1 MSSLIKN
8 IELQTAVLKLFK
20 GIVYDGSNELKE
32 YNESFITNF
41 LSNGIILDD
50 AAIKIVSQNDNQKLL
65 EIINNLYGK
74 PNYLNNTFYKSY
86 SDVSEA
92 SDLKLLLDRMLHYL
106 TTYGFENLGIYNESM
121 VYIPNKEIGL
131 EISSEPIYF
140 TKIKTYSINEVKLKV
155 INMLNSGIALKH
167 ETINL
172 LINIIKDLNIIADIN
187 IDDIKNREAK
197 CIISYELS
205 LIPDNGDDI
214 LRTLVYIA
222 LKNTSLI
229 RSVRVFRDIQ
239 LTLYTNPSRF
249 IDCYNYIKKLN
260 KESTIKTISETFLRN
275 KQLWLAFKF
284 HDDTFNSDQVDVEI
298 VKFINKFINKLRKQ
312 AIHNHKSVKIAYN
325 LSNIKYEI
333 IASAIDNNYKKLT
346 KNETIYS
353 KIKAY
358 NYIIS
363 LLNVD
368 NEDFNYKNYRIR
380 NGKTYSIE
388 KQNKKVINVNL
399 YKSLSI
405 KLYDDISNTIK
416 QKIGN
421 NKIYIPKNIV
431 YVAPVSEKKFVDG
444 IPELSYIKIE
454 NSLNIGVHWENVVS
468 NEQEI
473 NTDLD
478 LKLVGIDSMFGWDAE
493 YREKND
499 ILFTGDL
506 TVAPIKM
513 GGATEA
519 FLINDKVKSAKL
531 VMLNNYTNNYDIDYK
546 LMIEDVNELEPV
558 KTKFIECKDNVYKER
573 DNKERFKVN
582 TIFDLNKTLIL
593 NSKIGH
599 RAFSQKNIG
608 IYKDNKFYFT
618 GSQIG
623 QGVTTMRSVYIDTYL
638 NAIQNEAEN
647 HLSINELLKD
657 YLVENKEDAQ
667 IDLSLDNITNDTFIN
682 LFSI

>member
-50 AAIKIVSQNDNQKLL
+50 TAIKIVSQNDNQKLL

-92 SDLKLLLDRMLHYL
+92 SDLKLFLDKILHYL
-106 TTYGFENLGIYNESM
+106 TTYGFENLGIYDEST

-187 IDDIKNREAK
+187 IDDIKNKEAK
-197 CIISYELS
+197 CIISYELG

-214 LRTLVYIA
+214 LRTLVHIA
-222 LKNTSLI
+222 LENASLI
-229 RSVRVFRDIQ
+229 RSVRVFKDIQ
-239 LTLYTNPSRF
+239 LTLYANPNRF

-284 HDDTFNSDQVDVEI
+284 HDDTFNSDQVDVGI

-325 LSNIKYEI
+325 LSNVKYEI

-363 LLNVD
+363 LLNAD

-380 NGKTYSIE
+380 NGKTYSTE
-388 KQNKKVINVNL
+388 KQNKKVINVDL

-405 KLYDDISNTIK
+405 KLYNDISNMIK

-454 NSLNIGVHWENVVS
+454 NSLNIGVHWENIVS
-468 NEQEI
+468 NKQEI

-506 TVAPIKM
+506 TVAPIKR

-519 FLINDKVKSAKL
+519 FLISNNKSAKL
-531 VMLNNYTNNYDIDYK
+531 LMLNNYTNRCDVDYK
-546 LMIEDVNELEPV
+546 LMIEDVNMSEEI
-558 KTKFIECKDNVYKER
+558 KTKFIDCKSGVYKGQ
-573 DNKERFKVN
+573 DDKERFKAN
-582 TIFDLNKTLIL
+582 TIFDLNKTLTL
-593 NSKIGH
+593 NSKIGYC
-599 RAFSQKNIG
+599 AFSQKNIG
-608 IYKDNKFYFT
+608 VYKDNKFYFT

-623 QGVTTMRSVYIDTYL
+623 QGATTIRKDYIDTYL
-638 NAIQNEAEN
+638 KAIQNEAEN

-657 YLVENKEDAQ
+657 YLVEDKKDAQ
-667 IDLSLDNITNDTFIN
+667 IDLSLDNITSDTFIN

>member
-20 GIVYDGSNELKE
+20 GIVYDDSNELKE

-50 AAIKIVSQNDNQKLL
+50 TAIKIVSQNDNQKLL

-623 QGVTTMRSVYIDTYL
+623 QGVTTMRIVYIDTYL
-638 NAIQNEAEN
+638 KAIQNEAEN

-657 YLVENKEDAQ
+657 YLVEDKKDAQ
-667 IDLSLDNITNDTFIN
+667 IDLSLDNITSDTFIN

>member
-50 AAIKIVSQNDNQKLL
+50 VAIKIVSQNDNQKLL

-92 SDLKLLLDRMLHYL
+92 SDLKLFLDKILHYL
-106 TTYGFENLGIYNESM
+106 TTYGFENLGIYDEST

-197 CIISYELS
+197 CIISYELG

-214 LRTLVYIA
+214 LRTLIYIA
-222 LKNTSLI
+222 LENTSLI

-260 KESTIKTISETFLRN
+260 KESIIKTISETFLRN

-284 HDDTFNSDQVDVEI
+284 HDDTFNSDQVDVGI

-325 LSNIKYEI
+325 LSNVKYEI

-363 LLNVD
+363 LLNAD

-380 NGKTYSIE
+380 NGKTYSTE
-388 KQNKKVINVNL
+388 KQNKKAINVDL

-405 KLYDDISNTIK
+405 KLYNDISNMIK

-454 NSLNIGVHWENVVS
+454 NSLNIGVHWENIVS

-506 TVAPIKM
+506 TVAPIKR

-519 FLINDKVKSAKL
+519 FLISNNKSAKL
-531 VMLNNYTNNYDIDYK
+531 LMLNNYTNRCDVDYK
-546 LMIEDVNELEPV
+546 LMIEDVNMSEEI
-558 KTKFIECKDNVYKER
+558 KTKFIDCKSGVYKEQ
-573 DNKERFKVN
+573 DDKERFKAN
-582 TIFDLNKTLIL
+582 TIFDLNKTLTL
-593 NSKIGH
+593 NSKIGYCT
-599 RAFSQKNIG
+599 FSQKNIG
-608 IYKDNKFYFT
+608 VYKDNKFYFT

-623 QGVTTMRSVYIDTYL
+623 QGATTIRKDYIDTYL
-638 NAIQNEAEN
+638 KAIQNEAEN

-657 YLVENKEDAQ
+657 YLVEDKKDAQ
-667 IDLSLDNITNDTFIN
+667 IDLSLDNITSDTFIN

>member
-1 MSSLIKN
+1 MSNLIKN
-8 IELQTAVLKLFK
+8 IDLQTSILKLFK
-20 GIVYDGSNELKE
+20 GIVYDDSDELKE
-32 YNESFITNF
+32 YNKSFIIDF

-50 AAIKIVSQNDNQKLL
+50 TAIKIVSQNDNQKLL

-92 SDLKLLLDRMLHYL
+92 SDLKLFLDKILHYL
-106 TTYGFENLGIYNESM
+106 TTYGFENLGIYDEST

-284 HDDTFNSDQVDVEI
+284 HDDTFNSDQVDVGI

-312 AIHNHKSVKIAYN
+312 AIHNHKSIKIAYS
-325 LSNIKYEI
+325 LSNVKYEI

-363 LLNVD
+363 LLNID

-416 QKIGN
+416 QKIGD

-431 YVAPVSEKKFVDG
+431 YVTPVSEKKFVDG

-506 TVAPIKM
+506 TVAPIKR

-519 FLINDKVKSAKL
+519 FLISNNKSAKL
-531 VMLNNYTNNYDIDYK
+531 LMLNNYTNRCDVDYK
-546 LMIEDVNELEPV
+546 LMIEDVNMLEEI
-558 KTKFIECKDNVYKER
+558 KTKFIDCKSGVYKEQ
-573 DNKERFKVN
+573 DDKERFKAN
-582 TIFDLNKTLIL
+582 TIFDLNKTLTL
-593 NSKIGH
+593 NSKIGYC
-599 RAFSQKNIG
+599 AFSQKNIG
-608 IYKDNKFYFT
+608 VYKDNKFYFT

-623 QGVTTMRSVYIDTYL
+623 QGATTIRTDYIDTYL
-638 NAIQNEAEN
+638 KAIQNEAEN

-657 YLVENKEDAQ
+657 YLVEDKKDAQ

>member
-50 AAIKIVSQNDNQKLL
+50 TAIKIVSQNDNQKLL

-92 SDLKLLLDRMLHYL
+92 SDLKLFLDKILHYL
-106 TTYGFENLGIYNESM
+106 TTYGFENLGIYDEST

-222 LKNTSLI
+222 LENTSLI

-325 LSNIKYEI
+325 LSNVKYEI

-363 LLNVD
+363 LLNAD

-405 KLYDDISNTIK
+405 KLYDDISNMIK

-506 TVAPIKM
+506 TVAPIKR
-513 GGATEA
+513 GGAT
-519 FLINDKVKSAKL
+519 
-531 VMLNNYTNNYDIDYK
+531 
-546 LMIEDVNELEPV
+546 
-558 KTKFIECKDNVYKER
+558 
-573 DNKERFKVN
+573 
-582 TIFDLNKTLIL
+582 
-593 NSKIGH
+593 
-599 RAFSQKNIG
+599 
-608 IYKDNKFYFT
+608 
-618 GSQIG
+618 
-623 QGVTTMRSVYIDTYL
+623 
-638 NAIQNEAEN
+638 
-647 HLSINELLKD
+647 
-657 YLVENKEDAQ
+657 
-667 IDLSLDNITNDTFIN
+667 
-682 LFSI
+682 

>member
-50 AAIKIVSQNDNQKLL
+50 TAIKIVSQNDNQKLL

-92 SDLKLLLDRMLHYL
+92 SDLKLFLDKILHYL
-106 TTYGFENLGIYNESM
+106 TTYGFENLGIYDEST

-222 LKNTSLI
+222 LENTSLI

-325 LSNIKYEI
+325 LSNVKYEI

-363 LLNVD
+363 LLNAD

-405 KLYDDISNTIK
+405 KLYDDISNMIK

-506 TVAPIKM
+506 TVAPIKR

-519 FLINDKVKSAKL
+519 FLISNNKSAKL
-531 VMLNNYTNNYDIDYK
+531 LMLNNYTNRCDVDYK
-546 LMIEDVNELEPV
+546 LMIEDVNMSEEI
-558 KTKFIECKDNVYKER
+558 KTKFIDCKSGVYKEQ
-573 DNKERFKVN
+573 DDKERFKAN
-582 TIFDLNKTLIL
+582 TIFDLNKTLTL
-593 NSKIGH
+593 NSKIGYC
-599 RAFSQKNIG
+599 AFSQKNIG
-608 IYKDNKFYFT
+608 VYKDNKFYFT

-623 QGVTTMRSVYIDTYL
+623 QGATTIRNDYIDTYL
-638 NAIQNEAEN
+638 KAIQNEAEN

-657 YLVENKEDAQ
+657 YLVEDKKDAQ
-667 IDLSLDNITNDTFIN
+667 IDLSLDNITSDTFIN

>member
-333 IASAIDNNYKKLT
+333 IASAIDSNYKKLT

-546 LMIEDVNELEPV
+546 LMIEDVNELELV

-638 NAIQNEAEN
+638 KAIQNEAEN

-657 YLVENKEDAQ
+657 YLVEDKKDAQ
-667 IDLSLDNITNDTFIN
+667 IDLSLDNITSDTFIN

>member
-50 AAIKIVSQNDNQKLL
+50 TAIKIVSQNDNQKLL

-92 SDLKLLLDRMLHYL
+92 SDLKLFLDKILHYL
-106 TTYGFENLGIYNESM
+106 TTYGFENLGIYDEST

-197 CIISYELS
+197 CIISYELG

-222 LKNTSLI
+222 LENTSLI

-284 HDDTFNSDQVDVEI
+284 HDDTFNSDQVDVGI

-325 LSNIKYEI
+325 LSNVKYEI

-363 LLNVD
+363 LLNAD

-380 NGKTYSIE
+380 NGKTYSTE
-388 KQNKKVINVNL
+388 KQNKKVINVDL

-405 KLYDDISNTIK
+405 KLYNDISNMIK

-454 NSLNIGVHWENVVS
+454 NSLNIGVHWENIVS
-468 NEQEI
+468 NKQEI

-506 TVAPIKM
+506 TVAPIKR

-519 FLINDKVKSAKL
+519 FLISNNKSAKL
-531 VMLNNYTNNYDIDYK
+531 LMLNNYTNRCDVDYK
-546 LMIEDVNELEPV
+546 LMIEDVNMSEEI
-558 KTKFIECKDNVYKER
+558 KTKFIDCKSGVYKEQ
-573 DNKERFKVN
+573 DDKERFKAN
-582 TIFDLNKTLIL
+582 TIFDLNKTLTL
-593 NSKIGH
+593 NSKIGYC
-599 RAFSQKNIG
+599 AFSQKNIG
-608 IYKDNKFYFT
+608 VYKDNKFYFT

-623 QGVTTMRSVYIDTYL
+623 QGATTIRKDYIDTYL
-638 NAIQNEAEN
+638 KAIQNEAEN

-657 YLVENKEDAQ
+657 YLVEDKKDAQ
-667 IDLSLDNITNDTFIN
+667 IDLSLDNITSDTFIN

>member
-50 AAIKIVSQNDNQKLL
+50 ATIKIVSQNDNQKLL

-121 VYIPNKEIGL
+121 VYIPNKKIGL

-187 IDDIKNREAK
+187 IDDIKNKEAK
-197 CIISYELS
+197 CIISYKLG

-214 LRTLVYIA
+214 LRTLIYIA
-222 LKNTSLI
+222 LENASLI

-239 LTLYTNPSRF
+239 LTLYTNPNKF

-558 KTKFIECKDNVYKER
+558 KTKFIECKDNVYKEH

-638 NAIQNEAEN
+638 KAIQNEAEN

-657 YLVENKEDAQ
+657 YLVEDKKDAQ
-667 IDLSLDNITNDTFIN
+667 IDLSLDNITSDTFIN

>member
-50 AAIKIVSQNDNQKLL
+50 TAIKIVSQNDNQKLL

-92 SDLKLLLDRMLHYL
+92 SDLKLFLDKILHYL
-106 TTYGFENLGIYNESM
+106 TTYGFKNLGIYDEST

-140 TKIKTYSINEVKLKV
+140 TKIKTYSINEVKLKA

-197 CIISYELS
+197 CIISYELG

-214 LRTLVYIA
+214 LRTLIYIA
-222 LKNTSLI
+222 LENTSLI

-239 LTLYTNPSRF
+239 LTLYANPNRF

-284 HDDTFNSDQVDVEI
+284 HDDTFNSDQVDVGI

-325 LSNIKYEI
+325 LSNVKYEI

-363 LLNVD
+363 LLNAD

-380 NGKTYSIE
+380 NGKTYSTE
-388 KQNKKVINVNL
+388 KQNKKVINVDL

-405 KLYDDISNTIK
+405 KLYNDISNMIK

-454 NSLNIGVHWENVVS
+454 NSLNIGVHWENIVS

-506 TVAPIKM
+506 TVAPIKR

-519 FLINDKVKSAKL
+519 FLISNNKSAKL
-531 VMLNNYTNNYDIDYK
+531 LMLNNYTNRCDVDYK
-546 LMIEDVNELEPV
+546 LMIEDVNMSEEI
-558 KTKFIECKDNVYKER
+558 KTKFIDCKSGVYKEQ
-573 DNKERFKVN
+573 DDKERFKAN
-582 TIFDLNKTLIL
+582 TIFDLNKTLTL
-593 NSKIGH
+593 NSKIGYC
-599 RAFSQKNIG
+599 AFSQKNIG
-608 IYKDNKFYFT
+608 VYKDNKFYFT

-623 QGVTTMRSVYIDTYL
+623 QGATTIRKDYIDTYL
-638 NAIQNEAEN
+638 KAIQNEAEN

-657 YLVENKEDAQ
+657 YLVEDKKDAQ
-667 IDLSLDNITNDTFIN
+667 IDLSLDNITSDTFIN

>member
-1 MSSLIKN
+1 MSNLIKN
-8 IELQTAVLKLFK
+8 IDLQTSILKLFK

-32 YNESFITNF
+32 YNELFIINF
-41 LSNGIILDD
+41 LSNGIILDNV
-50 AAIKIVSQNDNQKLL
+50 AIRIVSQNDNQKLL

-187 IDDIKNREAK
+187 IDDIKNKEAK
-197 CIISYELS
+197 CIISYEFG

-222 LKNTSLI
+222 LENASLI
-229 RSVRVFRDIQ
+229 KSVRVFRDIQ

-363 LLNVD
+363 LLNLD

-380 NGKTYSIE
+380 NRKTYSIE

-416 QKIGN
+416 QKIGD
-421 NKIYIPKNIV
+421 NKIYIPKNVV

-454 NSLNIGVHWENVVS
+454 NSLNIGVHWKNVVS

-478 LKLVGIDSMFGWDAE
+478 LKLVGIDSMYGWDAE

-506 TVAPIKM
+506 TVAPIKR

-519 FLINDKVKSAKL
+519 FLISNNKSAKL
-531 VMLNNYTNNYDIDYK
+531 IMLNNYTNRCDVDYK
-546 LMIEDVNELEPV
+546 LMIEDVNMLEEI
-558 KTKFIECKDNVYKER
+558 KTKFIDCKSGVYKEQ
-573 DNKERFKVN
+573 DDKERFKAN
-582 TIFDLNKTLIL
+582 TIFDLNKTLTL
-593 NSKIGH
+593 NSKIGYCV
-599 RAFSQKNIG
+599 FSQKNIG
-608 IYKDNKFYFT
+608 VYKDNKFYFT

-623 QGVTTMRSVYIDTYL
+623 QGTTTIRTDYIDTYL
-638 NAIQNEAEN
+638 KAIQNEAEN

-657 YLVENKEDAQ
+657 YLVEDKKDAQ

>member
-92 SDLKLLLDRMLHYL
+92 SDLKLFLDKILHYL
-106 TTYGFENLGIYNESM
+106 TTYGFENLGIYDEST

-197 CIISYELS
+197 CIISYELG

-214 LRTLVYIA
+214 LRTLIYIA
-222 LKNTSLI
+222 LENTSLI

-239 LTLYTNPSRF
+239 LTLYANPNRF

-284 HDDTFNSDQVDVEI
+284 HDDTFNSDQVDVGI

-325 LSNIKYEI
+325 LSNVKYEI

-363 LLNVD
+363 LLNAD

-380 NGKTYSIE
+380 NGKTYSTE
-388 KQNKKVINVNL
+388 KQNKKVINVDL

-405 KLYDDISNTIK
+405 KLYNDISNMIK

-454 NSLNIGVHWENVVS
+454 NSLNIGVHWENIVS
-468 NEQEI
+468 NKQEI

-506 TVAPIKM
+506 TVAPIKR

-519 FLINDKVKSAKL
+519 FLISNNKSAKL
-531 VMLNNYTNNYDIDYK
+531 LMLNNYTNRCDVDYK
-546 LMIEDVNELEPV
+546 LMIEDVNMSEEI
-558 KTKFIECKDNVYKER
+558 KTKFIDCKSGVYKEQ
-573 DNKERFKVN
+573 DDKERFKAN
-582 TIFDLNKTLIL
+582 TIFDLNKTLTL
-593 NSKIGH
+593 NSKIGYC
-599 RAFSQKNIG
+599 AFSQKNIG
-608 IYKDNKFYFT
+608 VYKDNKFYFT

-623 QGVTTMRSVYIDTYL
+623 QGATTIRKDYIDTYL
-638 NAIQNEAEN
+638 KAIQNEAEN

-657 YLVENKEDAQ
+657 YLVEDKKDAQ
-667 IDLSLDNITNDTFIN
+667 IDLSLDNITSDTFIN

>member
-1 MSSLIKN
+1 MSNLIKN
-8 IELQTAVLKLFK
+8 IELQTAILKLFK

-32 YNESFITNF
+32 YNESFIINF
-41 LSNGIILDD
+41 LSNGIILDNV
-50 AAIKIVSQNDNQKLL
+50 AIRIVSQNDNQKLL

-92 SDLKLLLDRMLHYL
+92 SDLKLLLLDRMLHYL

-172 LINIIKDLNIIADIN
+172 LINVIKDLNIIADIN
-187 IDDIKNREAK
+187 IDDIKNKEAK
-197 CIISYELS
+197 CIISYELG

-214 LRTLVYIA
+214 LRTLVHIA
-222 LKNTSLI
+222 LENASLI

-249 IDCYNYIKKLN
+249 INCYNYIKKLN

-358 NYIIS
+358 NYIIN
-363 LLNVD
+363 LLNAD

-405 KLYDDISNTIK
+405 KLYDDISNMIK

-468 NEQEI
+468 NEHEI

-478 LKLVGIDSMFGWDAE
+478 LKLVGIDSMYGWDAE

-506 TVAPIKM
+506 TVAPIKR

-519 FLINDKVKSAKL
+519 FLISNNKSAKL
-531 VMLNNYTNNYDIDYK
+531 LMLNNYTNRCDVDYK
-546 LMIEDVNELEPV
+546 LMIEDVNMLEEI
-558 KTKFIECKDNVYKER
+558 KTKFIDCKSGVYKEQ
-573 DNKERFKVN
+573 DDKERFKAN
-582 TIFDLNKTLIL
+582 TIFDLNKTLTL
-593 NSKIGH
+593 NSKIGYYT
-599 RAFSQKNIG
+599 FSQKNIG
-608 IYKDNKFYFT
+608 VYKDNKFYFT

-623 QGVTTMRSVYIDTYL
+623 QGVTTIRTDYIDTYL
-638 NAIQNEAEN
+638 KAIQNEAEN
-647 HLSINELLKD
+647 RLSINELLKD
-657 YLVENKEDAQ
+657 YLVEDKKDAQ
-667 IDLSLDNITNDTFIN
+667 IDLSLDNITSDTFIN

>member
-20 GIVYDGSNELKE
+20 GIVYDDSNELKE

-50 AAIKIVSQNDNQKLL
+50 TAIKIVSQNDNQKLL

-92 SDLKLLLDRMLHYL
+92 SDLKLFLDKILHYL
-106 TTYGFENLGIYNESM
+106 TTYGFENLGIYDEST

-222 LKNTSLI
+222 LKNASLI

-506 TVAPIKM
+506 TVAPIKR

-519 FLINDKVKSAKL
+519 FLISNNKSAKL
-531 VMLNNYTNNYDIDYK
+531 LMLNNYTNRCDVDYK
-546 LMIEDVNELEPV
+546 LMIEDVNMLEEI
-558 KTKFIECKDNVYKER
+558 KTKFIDCKSEVYKEQG
-573 DNKERFKVN
+573 DKERFKAN
-582 TIFDLNKTLIL
+582 TIFDLNKTLTL
-593 NSKIGH
+593 NSKIGYC
-599 RAFSQKNIG
+599 AFSQKNIG
-608 IYKDNKFYFT
+608 VYKDNKFYFT

-623 QGVTTMRSVYIDTYL
+623 QGATTIRKDYIDTYL
-638 NAIQNEAEN
+638 KAIQNEAEN

-667 IDLSLDNITNDTFIN
+667 IDLSLDSITNDTFIN

>member
-92 SDLKLLLDRMLHYL
+92 SDLKLFLDKILHYL
-106 TTYGFENLGIYNESM
+106 TTYGFENLGIYDEST

-222 LKNTSLI
+222 LENTSLI

-325 LSNIKYEI
+325 LSNVKYEI

-363 LLNVD
+363 LLNAD

-380 NGKTYSIE
+380 NGKTYSTE
-388 KQNKKVINVNL
+388 KQNKKVINVDL

-405 KLYDDISNTIK
+405 KLYNDISNMIK

-454 NSLNIGVHWENVVS
+454 NSLNIGVHWENIVS

-506 TVAPIKM
+506 TVAPIKR

-519 FLINDKVKSAKL
+519 FLISNNKSAKL
-531 VMLNNYTNNYDIDYK
+531 LMLNNYTNRCDVDYK
-546 LMIEDVNELEPV
+546 LMIEDVNMSEEI
-558 KTKFIECKDNVYKER
+558 KTKFIDCKSGVYKEQ
-573 DNKERFKVN
+573 DDKERFKAN
-582 TIFDLNKTLIL
+582 TIFDLNKTLTL
-593 NSKIGH
+593 NSKIGYC
-599 RAFSQKNIG
+599 AFSQKNIG
-608 IYKDNKFYFT
+608 VYKDNKFYFT

-623 QGVTTMRSVYIDTYL
+623 QGATTIRKDYIDTYL
-638 NAIQNEAEN
+638 KAIQNEAEN

-657 YLVENKEDAQ
+657 YLVEDKKDAQ
-667 IDLSLDNITNDTFIN
+667 IDLSLDNITSDTFIN

>member
-1 MSSLIKN
+1 MSNLIKN
-8 IELQTAVLKLFK
+8 IDLQTSILKLFK
-20 GIVYDGSNELKE
+20 GIVYDDSDELKE
-32 YNESFITNF
+32 YNKSFIIDF

-50 AAIKIVSQNDNQKLL
+50 IAMKLVSQNNNQELL

-187 IDDIKNREAK
+187 IDDIKNKEAK
-197 CIISYELS
+197 CIISYELG

-214 LRTLVYIA
+214 LRTLVHIA
-222 LKNTSLI
+222 LENASLV

-239 LTLYTNPSRF
+239 LTLYANPNRF

-260 KESTIKTISETFLRN
+260 KESIIKTISETFLRN

-284 HDDTFNSDQVDVEI
+284 HDDTFNSDQVDVGI

-325 LSNIKYEI
+325 LSNVKYEI

-358 NYIIS
+358 NYIIN
-363 LLNVD
+363 LLNAD

-405 KLYDDISNTIK
+405 KLYDDISNMIK

-431 YVAPVSEKKFVDG
+431 YVAPVSEKKFIDG

-478 LKLVGIDSMFGWDAE
+478 LKLVGIDSMYGWDAE

-506 TVAPIKM
+506 TIAPIKR

-519 FLINDKVKSAKL
+519 FLISNNKSAKL
-531 VMLNNYTNNYDIDYK
+531 LMLNNYTNRCDVNYK
-546 LMIEDVNELEPV
+546 LMIEDVNMLEEI
-558 KTKFIECKDNVYKER
+558 KTKFIDCKSGVYKEQ
-573 DNKERFKVN
+573 DDKERFKAN
-582 TIFDLNKTLIL
+582 TIFDLNKTLTL
-593 NSKIGH
+593 NSKIGYC
-599 RAFSQKNIG
+599 AFSQKNIG
-608 IYKDNKFYFT
+608 VYKDNKFYFT

-623 QGVTTMRSVYIDTYL
+623 QGATTIRTDYIDTYL
-638 NAIQNEAEN
+638 KAIQNEAEN

-657 YLVENKEDAQ
+657 YLVEDKKDAQ
-667 IDLSLDNITNDTFIN
+667 IDLSLDNITSDTFIN

>member
-50 AAIKIVSQNDNQKLL
+50 TAIKIVSQNDNQKLL

-92 SDLKLLLDRMLHYL
+92 SDLKLFLDKILHYL
-106 TTYGFENLGIYNESM
+106 TTYGFENLGIYDEST

-222 LKNTSLI
+222 LENTSLI

-454 NSLNIGVHWENVVS
+454 NSLNIGVHWENIVS
-468 NEQEI
+468 NKQEI

-506 TVAPIKM
+506 TVAPIKR

-519 FLINDKVKSAKL
+519 FLISNNKSAKL
-531 VMLNNYTNNYDIDYK
+531 LMLNNYTNRCDVDYK
-546 LMIEDVNELEPV
+546 LMIEDVNMSEEI
-558 KTKFIECKDNVYKER
+558 KTKFIDCKSGVYKEQ
-573 DNKERFKVN
+573 DDKERFKAN
-582 TIFDLNKTLIL
+582 TIFDLNKTLTL
-593 NSKIGH
+593 NSKIGYC
-599 RAFSQKNIG
+599 AFSQKNIG
-608 IYKDNKFYFT
+608 VYKDNKFYFT

-623 QGVTTMRSVYIDTYL
+623 QGATTIRKDYIDTYL
-638 NAIQNEAEN
+638 KAIQNEAEN

-657 YLVENKEDAQ
+657 YLVEDKKDAQ
-667 IDLSLDNITNDTFIN
+667 IDLSLDNITSDTFIN

>member
-20 GIVYDGSNELKE
+20 GIVYDDSNELKE

-50 AAIKIVSQNDNQKLL
+50 TAIKIVSQNDNQKLL

-187 IDDIKNREAK
+187 IDDIKNKEAK
-197 CIISYELS
+197 CIISYELG

-214 LRTLVYIA
+214 LRTLIYIA
-222 LKNTSLI
+222 LENASLI

-239 LTLYTNPSRF
+239 LTLYTNPNKF

-558 KTKFIECKDNVYKER
+558 KTKFIECKDNVYKEH

-638 NAIQNEAEN
+638 KAIQNEAEN

-657 YLVENKEDAQ
+657 YLVEDKKDAQ
-667 IDLSLDNITNDTFIN
+667 IDLSLDNITSDTFIN

>member
-50 AAIKIVSQNDNQKLL
+50 TAIKIVSQNDNQKLL

-92 SDLKLLLDRMLHYL
+92 SDLKLFLDKILHYL
-106 TTYGFENLGIYNESM
+106 TTYGFENLGIYDEST

-222 LKNTSLI
+222 LENTSLI

-325 LSNIKYEI
+325 LSNVKYEI

-363 LLNVD
+363 LLNAD

-405 KLYDDISNTIK
+405 KLYDDISNMIK

-506 TVAPIKM
+506 TVAPIKR

-519 FLINDKVKSAKL
+519 FLISNNKSAKL
-531 VMLNNYTNNYDIDYK
+531 LMLNNYTNRCDVDYK
-546 LMIEDVNELEPV
+546 LMIEDVNMSEEI
-558 KTKFIECKDNVYKER
+558 KTKFIDCKSGVYKEQ
-573 DNKERFKVN
+573 DDKERFKAN
-582 TIFDLNKTLIL
+582 TIFDLNKTLTL
-593 NSKIGH
+593 NSKIGYC
-599 RAFSQKNIG
+599 AFSQKNIG
-608 IYKDNKFYFT
+608 VYKDNKFYFT

-623 QGVTTMRSVYIDTYL
+623 QGATTIRKDYIDTYL
-638 NAIQNEAEN
+638 KAIQNEAEN

-657 YLVENKEDAQ
+657 YLVEDKKDAQ
-667 IDLSLDNITNDTFIN
+667 IDLSLDNITSDTFIN

>member
-50 AAIKIVSQNDNQKLL
+50 VAIKIFSQNDNQKLL

-92 SDLKLLLDRMLHYL
+92 SDLKLFLDKILHYL
-106 TTYGFENLGIYNESM
+106 TTYGFENLGIYDEST

-197 CIISYELS
+197 CIISYELG

-214 LRTLVYIA
+214 LRTLIYIA
-222 LKNTSLI
+222 LENTSLI

-239 LTLYTNPSRF
+239 LTLYANPNRF

-284 HDDTFNSDQVDVEI
+284 HDDTFNSDQVDVGI

-325 LSNIKYEI
+325 LSNVKYEI

-363 LLNVD
+363 LLNAD

-506 TVAPIKM
+506 TVAPIKR

-519 FLINDKVKSAKL
+519 FLISNNKSAKL
-531 VMLNNYTNNYDIDYK
+531 LMLNNYTNRCDVDYK
-546 LMIEDVNELEPV
+546 LMIEDVNMSEEI
-558 KTKFIECKDNVYKER
+558 KTKFIDCKSGVYKEQ
-573 DNKERFKVN
+573 DDKERFKAN
-582 TIFDLNKTLIL
+582 TIFDLNKTLTL
-593 NSKIGH
+593 NSKIGYC
-599 RAFSQKNIG
+599 AFSQKNIG
-608 IYKDNKFYFT
+608 VYKDNKFYFT

-623 QGVTTMRSVYIDTYL
+623 QGATTIRKDYIDTYL
-638 NAIQNEAEN
+638 KAIQNEAEN

-657 YLVENKEDAQ
+657 YLVEDKKDAQ
-667 IDLSLDNITNDTFIN
+667 IDLSLDNITSDTFIN

>member
-20 GIVYDGSNELKE
+20 GIVYDDSNELKE

-50 AAIKIVSQNDNQKLL
+50 TAIKIVSQNDNQKLL

-92 SDLKLLLDRMLHYL
+92 SDLKLFLDKILHYL
-106 TTYGFENLGIYNESM
+106 TTYGFENLGIYDEST

-444 IPELSYIKIE
+444 IPELSYIKIK
-454 NSLNIGVHWENVVS
+454 NSLNIGVHWKNIVS

-478 LKLVGIDSMFGWDAE
+478 LKLVGIDSMVGWDAE

-638 NAIQNEAEN
+638 KAIQNEAEN

>member
-50 AAIKIVSQNDNQKLL
+50 VAIKIVSQNDNQKLL

-92 SDLKLLLDRMLHYL
+92 SDLKLFLDKILHYL
-106 TTYGFENLGIYNESM
+106 TTYGFENLGIYDEST

-197 CIISYELS
+197 CIISYELG

-214 LRTLVYIA
+214 LRTLIYIA
-222 LKNTSLI
+222 LENTSLI

-284 HDDTFNSDQVDVEI
+284 HDDTFNSDQVDVGI
-298 VKFINKFINKLRKQ
+298 VKFINKLRKQ

-325 LSNIKYEI
+325 LSNVKYEI

-363 LLNVD
+363 LLNAD

-380 NGKTYSIE
+380 NGKTYSTE
-388 KQNKKVINVNL
+388 KQNKKVINVDL

-405 KLYDDISNTIK
+405 KLYNDISNMIK

-478 LKLVGIDSMFGWDAE
+478 LKLVGIDSMFGWDVE

-506 TVAPIKM
+506 TVAPIKR

-519 FLINDKVKSAKL
+519 FLISNNKSAKL
-531 VMLNNYTNNYDIDYK
+531 LMLNNYTNRCDVDYK
-546 LMIEDVNELEPV
+546 LMIEDVNMSEEI
-558 KTKFIECKDNVYKER
+558 KTKFIDCKSGVYKEQ
-573 DNKERFKVN
+573 DDKERFKAN
-582 TIFDLNKTLIL
+582 TIFDLNKTLTL
-593 NSKIGH
+593 NSKIGYC
-599 RAFSQKNIG
+599 AFSQKNIG
-608 IYKDNKFYFT
+608 VYKDNKFYFT

-623 QGVTTMRSVYIDTYL
+623 QGATTIRKDYIDTYL
-638 NAIQNEAEN
+638 KAIQNEAEN

-657 YLVENKEDAQ
+657 YLVEDKKDAQ
-667 IDLSLDNITNDTFIN
+667 IDLSLDNITSDTFIN

>member
-50 AAIKIVSQNDNQKLL
+50 TAIKIVSQNDNQKLL

-92 SDLKLLLDRMLHYL
+92 SDLKLFLDKILHYL
-106 TTYGFENLGIYNESM
+106 TTYGFENLGIYDEST

-222 LKNTSLI
+222 LENTSLI

-325 LSNIKYEI
+325 LSNVKYEI

-506 TVAPIKM
+506 TVAPIKR

-519 FLINDKVKSAKL
+519 FLISNNKSAKL
-531 VMLNNYTNNYDIDYK
+531 LMLNNYTNRCDVDYK
-546 LMIEDVNELEPV
+546 LMIEDVNMSEEI
-558 KTKFIECKDNVYKER
+558 KTKFIDCKSGVYKEQ
-573 DNKERFKVN
+573 DDKERFKAN
-582 TIFDLNKTLIL
+582 TIFDLNKTLTL
-593 NSKIGH
+593 NSKIGYC
-599 RAFSQKNIG
+599 AFSQKNIG
-608 IYKDNKFYFT
+608 VYKDNKFYFT

-623 QGVTTMRSVYIDTYL
+623 QGATTIRKDYIDTYL
-638 NAIQNEAEN
+638 KATQNEAEN

-657 YLVENKEDAQ
+657 YLVEDKKDAQ
-667 IDLSLDNITNDTFIN
+667 IDLSLDNITSDTFIN

>member
-41 LSNGIILDD
+41 LSNGIILDNV
-50 AAIKIVSQNDNQKLL
+50 AIRIVSQNDNQKLL

-92 SDLKLLLDRMLHYL
+92 SDLKLFLDRILHYL
-106 TTYGFENLGIYNESM
+106 TTYGFENLGVYDEST

-187 IDDIKNREAK
+187 IDDVKNKEAK
-197 CIISYELS
+197 CIISYELG

-214 LRTLVYIA
+214 LRTLVHIA
-222 LKNTSLI
+222 LENASLI

-358 NYIIS
+358 NYIYS
-363 LLNVD
+363 LLNAD

-405 KLYDDISNTIK
+405 KLYDDISNMIK

-431 YVAPVSEKKFVDG
+431 YIAPVSEKKFVDG

-468 NEQEI
+468 NEHEI

-478 LKLVGIDSMFGWDAE
+478 LKLVGIDSMYGWDAE

-506 TVAPIKM
+506 TVAPIKR

-519 FLINDKVKSAKL
+519 FLISNNKSAKL
-531 VMLNNYTNNYDIDYK
+531 LMLNNYTNRCDVDYK
-546 LMIEDVNELEPV
+546 LMIEDVNMLEEI
-558 KTKFIECKDNVYKER
+558 KTKFIDCKSGVYKEQ
-573 DNKERFKVN
+573 DDKERFRAN
-582 TIFDLNKTLIL
+582 TIFDLNKTLTL
-593 NSKIGH
+593 NSKIGYC
-599 RAFSQKNIG
+599 AFSQKNIG
-608 IYKDNKFYFT
+608 VYKDNKFYFT

-623 QGVTTMRSVYIDTYL
+623 QGVTTIRKDYIDTYL
-638 NAIQNEAEN
+638 KAIQNEAEN

-657 YLVENKEDAQ
+657 YLVEDKRDAQ
-667 IDLSLDNITNDTFIN
+667 IDLSLDNITSDTFIN

>member
-1 MSSLIKN
+1 MSNLIKN
-8 IELQTAVLKLFK
+8 IDLQTSILKLFK
-20 GIVYDGSNELKE
+20 GIIYDGSIELKE
-32 YNESFITNF
+32 YNESFITDF

-50 AAIKIVSQNDNQKLL
+50 IAMKLVSQNDNHKLL

-106 TTYGFENLGIYNESM
+106 TTYGFESLGIYNESI

-187 IDDIKNREAK
+187 IDDIKNKEAK

-205 LIPDNGDDI
+205 LIPNNGDDI

-222 LKNTSLI
+222 LENASLI

-239 LTLYTNPSRF
+239 LTLYTNPNRF

-284 HDDTFNSDQVDVEI
+284 HDDTFNSDQVDVGI

-312 AIHNHKSVKIAYN
+312 AIHNHKSIKIAYN

-333 IASAIDNNYKKLT
+333 IASTINNNYEKLT

-358 NYIIS
+358 NYIVS

-368 NEDFNYKNYRIR
+368 DENSKYKNYRVR

-388 KQNKKVINVNL
+388 KQNKKVINVDL

-405 KLYDDISNTIK
+405 KIYNDIFNIMK
-416 QKIGN
+416 QKIGD

-431 YVAPVSEKKFVDG
+431 YVAPVSEKKFIDG

-454 NSLNIGVHWENVVS
+454 NSLNIGVHWENIVS
-468 NEQEI
+468 DEHEI
-473 NTDLD
+473 STDLD
-478 LKLVGIDSMFGWDAE
+478 LKLVGIDSIFGWDAE
-493 YREKND
+493 YRERNN

-519 FLINDKVKSAKL
+519 FLINNKIKSAKL
-531 VMLNNYTNNYDIDYK
+531 VMLNNYTNDYDVDYK

-558 KTKFIECKDNVYKER
+558 KMKFIECKDNVYKER
-573 DNKERFKVN
+573 DDKERFKAN

-599 RAFSQKNIG
+599 HAFSQKNIG

-623 QGVTTMRSVYIDTYL
+623 QGVTTMRNTYIDTYL

-657 YLVENKEDAQ
+657 YLVENKKDAQ
-667 IDLSLDNITNDTFIN
+667 IDLSLDNITSDTFID

>member
-92 SDLKLLLDRMLHYL
+92 SDLKLFLDKILHYL
-106 TTYGFENLGIYNESM
+106 TTYGFENLGIYDEST

-197 CIISYELS
+197 CIISYELG

-214 LRTLVYIA
+214 LRTLIYIA
-222 LKNTSLI
+222 LENASLI

-239 LTLYTNPSRF
+239 LTLYANPNRF

-284 HDDTFNSDQVDVEI
+284 HDDTFNSDQVDVGI

-325 LSNIKYEI
+325 LSNVKYEI

-363 LLNVD
+363 LLNAD

-380 NGKTYSIE
+380 NGKTYSTE
-388 KQNKKVINVNL
+388 KQNKKVINVDL

-405 KLYDDISNTIK
+405 KLYNDISNMIK

-454 NSLNIGVHWENVVS
+454 NSLNIGVHWENIVS
-468 NEQEI
+468 NKQEI

-506 TVAPIKM
+506 TVAPIKR

-519 FLINDKVKSAKL
+519 FLISNNKSAKL
-531 VMLNNYTNNYDIDYK
+531 LMLNNYTNRCDVDYK
-546 LMIEDVNELEPV
+546 LMIEDVNMSEEI
-558 KTKFIECKDNVYKER
+558 KTKFIDCKSGVYKEQ
-573 DNKERFKVN
+573 DDKERFKAN
-582 TIFDLNKTLIL
+582 TIFDLNKTLTL
-593 NSKIGH
+593 NSKIGYC
-599 RAFSQKNIG
+599 AFSQKNIG
-608 IYKDNKFYFT
+608 VYKDNKFYFT

-623 QGVTTMRSVYIDTYL
+623 QGATTIRKDYIDTYL
-638 NAIQNEAEN
+638 KAIQNEAEN

-657 YLVENKEDAQ
+657 YLVEDKKDAQ
-667 IDLSLDNITNDTFIN
+667 IDLSLDNITSDTFIN

>member
-1 MSSLIKN
+1 MLNLIKN
-8 IELQTAVLKLFK
+8 IELQTAILKLFK

-32 YNESFITNF
+32 YNESFITNL

-50 AAIKIVSQNDNQKLL
+50 TTIKIVSQNDNQKLL

-74 PNYLNNTFYKSY
+74 SNYLNNTFYKSY

-92 SDLKLLLDRMLHYL
+92 SDLKLFLDRILHYL
-106 TTYGFENLGIYNESM
+106 TTYGFENLGIYDEST

-140 TKIKTYSINEVKLKV
+140 TKIKTYSVNEVKLKV
-155 INMLNSGIALKH
+155 INMLKSGIALKH

-172 LINIIKDLNIIADIN
+172 LIDIIKDLNIIADIN
-187 IDDIKNREAK
+187 IDDIKNKEAK

-214 LRTLVYIA
+214 LRTLVYITLENA
-222 LKNTSLI
+222 SLI

-239 LTLYTNPSRF
+239 LTLYANPDKF
-249 IDCYNYIKKLN
+249 IKCYEYIKKLN

-275 KQLWLAFKF
+275 KKLWLAFKF
-284 HDDTFNSDQVDVEI
+284 HDGAFDPKEVDI
-298 VKFINKFINKLRKQ
+298 GMVKFVNKFINTLRKQ
-312 AIHNHKSVKIAYN
+312 AVYNHKSVKVAYN

-333 IASAIDNNYKKLT
+333 IANAIDNNYEKLT

-363 LLNVD
+363 LLNID
-368 NEDFNYKNYRIR
+368 NEDFKCKNYRVR
-380 NGKTYSIE
+380 NGKTYSTE
-388 KQNKKVINVNL
+388 KQNKKVINVDL

-405 KLYDDISNTIK
+405 KLCDDIFNMIK
-416 QKIGN
+416 QKIGD

-454 NSLNIGVHWENVVS
+454 NSLNIGVHWENIVS

-506 TVAPIKM
+506 TVAPVKR

-519 FLINDKVKSAKL
+519 FLISNNVKSAKL
-531 VMLNNYTNNYDIDYK
+531 LMLNNYTDRYDVDYK
-546 LMIEDVNELEPV
+546 LMIEDVNMSEEI
-558 KTKFIECKDNVYKER
+558 KTKFIDCKNGIYKEQ

-582 TIFDLNKTLIL
+582 TIFDLNKTITL
-593 NSKIGH
+593 NSKIGYY
-599 RAFSQKNIG
+599 AFSQKNIG

-623 QGVTTMRSVYIDTYL
+623 QGATTMRTTYIDTYL
-638 NAIQNEAEN
+638 KAIQNEAEN

-657 YLVENKEDAQ
+657 YLVEDKKDAQ
-667 IDLSLDNITNDTFIN
+667 IDLSLDNITSDTFIN

>member
-20 GIVYDGSNELKE
+20 GIVYDDSNELKE

-50 AAIKIVSQNDNQKLL
+50 TAIKIVSQNDNQKLL

-92 SDLKLLLDRMLHYL
+92 SDLKLFLDKILHYL
-106 TTYGFENLGIYNESM
+106 TTYGFENLGIYDEST

-363 LLNVD
+363 LLNID

-638 NAIQNEAEN
+638 KAIQNEAEN

-657 YLVENKEDAQ
+657 YLVEDKKDAQ
-667 IDLSLDNITNDTFIN
+667 IDLSLDNITSDTFIN

>member
-8 IELQTAVLKLFK
+8 IELQTDVLKLFK
-20 GIVYDGSNELKE
+20 GIVYDDSNELKE

-50 AAIKIVSQNDNQKLL
+50 TAIKIVSQNDNQKLL

-92 SDLKLLLDRMLHYL
+92 SDLKLFLDKILHYL
-106 TTYGFENLGIYNESM
+106 TTYGFENLGIYDEST

-312 AIHNHKSVKIAYN
+312 ALHNHKSVKIAYN

-333 IASAIDNNYKKLT
+333 IASTINNNYEKLT

-368 NEDFNYKNYRIR
+368 DENSKYKNYRVR

-388 KQNKKVINVNL
+388 KQNKKVFNIDL

-405 KLYDDISNTIK
+405 KIYNDISNIMK
-416 QKIGN
+416 QKIGD

-444 IPELSYIKIE
+444 IPELSYIKIK

-506 TVAPIKM
+506 TVAPIKR

-638 NAIQNEAEN
+638 KAIQNEAEN

-657 YLVENKEDAQ
+657 YLVEDKKDAQ
-667 IDLSLDNITNDTFIN
+667 IDLSLDNITSDTFIN

>member
-50 AAIKIVSQNDNQKLL
+50 VAIKIFSQNDNQKLL

-92 SDLKLLLDRMLHYL
+92 SDLKLFLDKILHYL
-106 TTYGFENLGIYNESM
+106 TTYGFENLGIYDEST

-197 CIISYELS
+197 CIISYELG

-214 LRTLVYIA
+214 LRTLIYIA
-222 LKNTSLI
+222 LENTSLI

-239 LTLYTNPSRF
+239 LTLYANPNRF

-284 HDDTFNSDQVDVEI
+284 HDDTFNSDQVDVGI

-325 LSNIKYEI
+325 LSNVKYEI

-363 LLNVD
+363 LLNAD

-380 NGKTYSIE
+380 NGKTYSTE
-388 KQNKKVINVNL
+388 KQNKKVINVDL

-405 KLYDDISNTIK
+405 KLYNDISNMIK

-506 TVAPIKM
+506 TVAPIKR

-519 FLINDKVKSAKL
+519 FLISNNKSAKL
-531 VMLNNYTNNYDIDYK
+531 LMLNNYTNRRDVDYK
-546 LMIEDVNELEPV
+546 LMIEDVNMSEEI
-558 KTKFIECKDNVYKER
+558 KTKFIDCKSGVYKEQ
-573 DNKERFKVN
+573 DDKERFKAN
-582 TIFDLNKTLIL
+582 TIFDLNKTLTL
-593 NSKIGH
+593 NSKIGYC
-599 RAFSQKNIG
+599 AFSQKNIG
-608 IYKDNKFYFT
+608 VYKDNKFYFT

-623 QGVTTMRSVYIDTYL
+623 QGATTIRKDYIDTYL
-638 NAIQNEAEN
+638 KAIQNEAEN

-657 YLVENKEDAQ
+657 YLVEDKKDAQ
-667 IDLSLDNITNDTFIN
+667 IDLSLDNITSDTFIN

>member
-20 GIVYDGSNELKE
+20 GIVYDDSNELKE

-50 AAIKIVSQNDNQKLL
+50 TAIKIVSQNDNQKLL

-638 NAIQNEAEN
+638 KAIQNEAEN

-657 YLVENKEDAQ
+657 YLVEDKKDAQ
-667 IDLSLDNITNDTFIN
+667 IDLSLDNITSDTFIN

>member
-1 MSSLIKN
+1 MSNLIKN
-8 IELQTAVLKLFK
+8 IDLQTSILKLFK
-20 GIVYDGSNELKE
+20 GIVYDDSDELKE
-32 YNESFITNF
+32 YNKSFIIDF

-50 AAIKIVSQNDNQKLL
+50 IAMKLVSQNNNQELL

-92 SDLKLLLDRMLHYL
+92 SDLKLFLDKILHYL
-106 TTYGFENLGIYNESM
+106 TTYGFENLGIYDEST

-284 HDDTFNSDQVDVEI
+284 HDDTFNSDQVDVGI

-325 LSNIKYEI
+325 LSNVKYEI

-358 NYIIS
+358 NYIIN
-363 LLNVD
+363 LLNAD

-405 KLYDDISNTIK
+405 KLYDDISNMIK

-431 YVAPVSEKKFVDG
+431 YVAPVSEKKFIDG

-478 LKLVGIDSMFGWDAE
+478 LKLVGIDSMYGWDAE

-506 TVAPIKM
+506 TIAPIKR

-519 FLINDKVKSAKL
+519 FLISNNKSAKL
-531 VMLNNYTNNYDIDYK
+531 LMLNNYTNRCDVNYK
-546 LMIEDVNELEPV
+546 LMIEDVNMLEEI
-558 KTKFIECKDNVYKER
+558 KTKFIDCKSGVYKEQ
-573 DNKERFKVN
+573 DDKERFKAN
-582 TIFDLNKTLIL
+582 TIFDLNKTLTL
-593 NSKIGH
+593 NSKIGYC
-599 RAFSQKNIG
+599 AFSQKNIG
-608 IYKDNKFYFT
+608 VYKDNKFYFT

-623 QGVTTMRSVYIDTYL
+623 QGATTIRTDYIDTYL
-638 NAIQNEAEN
+638 KAIQNEAEN

-657 YLVENKEDAQ
+657 YLVEDKKDAQ
-667 IDLSLDNITNDTFIN
+667 IDLSLDNITSDTFIN

>member
-20 GIVYDGSNELKE
+20 GIVYDDSNELKE

-50 AAIKIVSQNDNQKLL
+50 TAIKIVSQNDNQKLL

-92 SDLKLLLDRMLHYL
+92 SDLKLFLDKILHYL
-106 TTYGFENLGIYNESM
+106 TTYGFENLGIYDEST

-222 LKNTSLI
+222 LENTSLI

-284 HDDTFNSDQVDVEI
+284 HDDTFDSDQVDVEI

-454 NSLNIGVHWENVVS
+454 NSLNIGVHWENIVS

-506 TVAPIKM
+506 TVAPIKR

-519 FLINDKVKSAKL
+519 FLISNNKSAKL
-531 VMLNNYTNNYDIDYK
+531 LMLNNYTNRCDVDYK
-546 LMIEDVNELEPV
+546 LMIEDVNMSEEI
-558 KTKFIECKDNVYKER
+558 KTKFIDCKSGVYKEQ
-573 DNKERFKVN
+573 DDKERFKAN
-582 TIFDLNKTLIL
+582 TIFDLNKTLTL
-593 NSKIGH
+593 NSKIGYC
-599 RAFSQKNIG
+599 AFSQKNIG
-608 IYKDNKFYFT
+608 VYKDNKFYFT

-623 QGVTTMRSVYIDTYL
+623 QGATTIRKDYIDTYL
-638 NAIQNEAEN
+638 KAIQNEAEN

-657 YLVENKEDAQ
+657 YLVEDKKDAQ
-667 IDLSLDNITNDTFIN
+667 IDLSLDNITSDTFIN

>member
-50 AAIKIVSQNDNQKLL
+50 TAIKIVSQNDNQKLL

-92 SDLKLLLDRMLHYL
+92 SDLKLFLDKILHYL
-106 TTYGFENLGIYNESM
+106 TTYGFENLGIYDEST

-187 IDDIKNREAK
+187 IDDIKNKEAK
-197 CIISYELS
+197 CIISYELG

-214 LRTLVYIA
+214 LRTLVHIA
-222 LKNTSLI
+222 LENASLI

-239 LTLYTNPSRF
+239 LTLYANPNRF

-284 HDDTFNSDQVDVEI
+284 HDDTFNSDQVDVGI

-325 LSNIKYEI
+325 LSNVKYEI

-363 LLNVD
+363 LLNAD

-380 NGKTYSIE
+380 NGKTYSTE
-388 KQNKKVINVNL
+388 KQNKKVINVDL

-405 KLYDDISNTIK
+405 KLYNDISNMIK

-454 NSLNIGVHWENVVS
+454 NSLNIGVHWENIVS
-468 NEQEI
+468 NKQEI

-506 TVAPIKM
+506 TVAPIKR

-519 FLINDKVKSAKL
+519 FLISNNKSAKL
-531 VMLNNYTNNYDIDYK
+531 LMLNNYTNRCDVDYK
-546 LMIEDVNELEPV
+546 LMIEDVNMSEEI
-558 KTKFIECKDNVYKER
+558 KTKFIDCKSGVYKEQ
-573 DNKERFKVN
+573 DDKERFKAN
-582 TIFDLNKTLIL
+582 TIFDLNKTLTL
-593 NSKIGH
+593 NSKIGYC
-599 RAFSQKNIG
+599 AFSQKNIG
-608 IYKDNKFYFT
+608 VYKDNKFYFT

-623 QGVTTMRSVYIDTYL
+623 QGATTIRKDYIDTYL
-638 NAIQNEAEN
+638 KAIQNEAEN

-657 YLVENKEDAQ
+657 YLVEDKKDAQ
-667 IDLSLDNITNDTFIN
+667 IDLSLDNITSDTFIN

>member
-20 GIVYDGSNELKE
+20 GIVYDDSNELKE

-50 AAIKIVSQNDNQKLL
+50 TAIKIVSQNDNQKLL

-92 SDLKLLLDRMLHYL
+92 SDLKLFLDKILHYL
-106 TTYGFENLGIYNESM
+106 TTYGFENLGIYDEST

-187 IDDIKNREAK
+187 IDDVKNKEAK
-197 CIISYELS
+197 CIISYELG

-214 LRTLVYIA
+214 LRTLVHIA
-222 LKNTSLI
+222 LENASLI

-284 HDDTFNSDQVDVEI
+284 HDDTFNSDQVDVGI

-312 AIHNHKSVKIAYN
+312 AIHNHKSIKIAYN
-325 LSNIKYEI
+325 LSNVKYEI

-388 KQNKKVINVNL
+388 KQNKKVINVDL

-506 TVAPIKM
+506 TVAPIKR

-519 FLINDKVKSAKL
+519 FLISNNKSAKL
-531 VMLNNYTNNYDIDYK
+531 LMLNNYTNRCDVDYK
-546 LMIEDVNELEPV
+546 LMIEDVNMSEEI
-558 KTKFIECKDNVYKER
+558 KTKFIDCKSGVYKEQ
-573 DNKERFKVN
+573 DDKERFKAN
-582 TIFDLNKTLIL
+582 TIFDLNKTLTL
-593 NSKIGH
+593 NSKIGYC
-599 RAFSQKNIG
+599 AFSQKNIG
-608 IYKDNKFYFT
+608 VYKDNKFYFT

-623 QGVTTMRSVYIDTYL
+623 QGATTIRKDYIDTYL
-638 NAIQNEAEN
+638 KAIQNEAEN

-657 YLVENKEDAQ
+657 YLVEDKKDAQ
-667 IDLSLDNITNDTFIN
+667 IDLSLDNITSDTFIN

>member
-92 SDLKLLLDRMLHYL
+92 SDLKLFLDKILHYL
-106 TTYGFENLGIYNESM
+106 TTYGFENLGIYDEST

-197 CIISYELS
+197 CIISYELG

-214 LRTLVYIA
+214 LRTLVHIA
-222 LKNTSLI
+222 LENASLI

-239 LTLYTNPSRF
+239 LTLYANPNRF

-284 HDDTFNSDQVDVEI
+284 HDDTFNSDQVDVGI

-325 LSNIKYEI
+325 LSNVKYEI

-363 LLNVD
+363 LLNAD

-380 NGKTYSIE
+380 NGKTYSTE
-388 KQNKKVINVNL
+388 KQNKKVINVDL

-405 KLYDDISNTIK
+405 KLYNDISNMIK

-454 NSLNIGVHWENVVS
+454 NSLNIGVHWENIVS
-468 NEQEI
+468 NKQEI

-506 TVAPIKM
+506 TVAPIKR

-519 FLINDKVKSAKL
+519 FLISNNKSAKL
-531 VMLNNYTNNYDIDYK
+531 LMLNNYTNRCDVDYK
-546 LMIEDVNELEPV
+546 LMIEDVNMSEEI
-558 KTKFIECKDNVYKER
+558 KTKFIDCKSGVYKEQ
-573 DNKERFKVN
+573 DDKERFKAN
-582 TIFDLNKTLIL
+582 TIFDLNKTLTL
-593 NSKIGH
+593 NSKIGYC
-599 RAFSQKNIG
+599 AFSQKNIG
-608 IYKDNKFYFT
+608 VYKDNKFYFT

-623 QGVTTMRSVYIDTYL
+623 QGATTIRKDYIDTYL
-638 NAIQNEAEN
+638 KAIQNEAEN

-657 YLVENKEDAQ
+657 YLVEDKKDAQ
-667 IDLSLDNITNDTFIN
+667 IDLSLDNITSDTFIN

>member
-50 AAIKIVSQNDNQKLL
+50 VAIKIVSQNDNQKLL

-92 SDLKLLLDRMLHYL
+92 SDLKLFLDKILHYL
-106 TTYGFENLGIYNESM
+106 TTYGFENLGIYDEST

-197 CIISYELS
+197 CIISYELG

-214 LRTLVYIA
+214 LRTLIYIA
-222 LKNTSLI
+222 LENTSLI

-239 LTLYTNPSRF
+239 LTLYANPNRF

-284 HDDTFNSDQVDVEI
+284 HDDTFNSDQVDVGI

-325 LSNIKYEI
+325 LSNVKYEI

-363 LLNVD
+363 LLNAD

-380 NGKTYSIE
+380 NGKTYSTE
-388 KQNKKVINVNL
+388 KQNKKVINVDL

-405 KLYDDISNTIK
+405 KLYNDISNMIK

-478 LKLVGIDSMFGWDAE
+478 LKLVGIDSMFGWDVE

-506 TVAPIKM
+506 TVAPIKR

-519 FLINDKVKSAKL
+519 FLISNNKSAKL
-531 VMLNNYTNNYDIDYK
+531 LMLNNYTNRHDVDYK
-546 LMIEDVNELEPV
+546 LMIEDVNMSEEI
-558 KTKFIECKDNVYKER
+558 KTKFIDCKSGVYKEQ
-573 DNKERFKVN
+573 DDKERFKAN
-582 TIFDLNKTLIL
+582 TIFDLNKTLTL
-593 NSKIGH
+593 NSKIGYC
-599 RAFSQKNIG
+599 AFSQKNIG
-608 IYKDNKFYFT
+608 VYKDNKFYFT

-623 QGVTTMRSVYIDTYL
+623 QGATTIRKDYIDTYL
-638 NAIQNEAEN
+638 KAIQNEAEN

-657 YLVENKEDAQ
+657 YLVEDKKDAQ
-667 IDLSLDNITNDTFIN
+667 IDLSLDNITSDTFIN

>member
-1 MSSLIKN
+1 MSNLIKN
-8 IELQTAVLKLFK
+8 IDLQTSILKLFK

-32 YNESFITNF
+32 YNELFIINF
-41 LSNGIILDD
+41 LSNGIILDNV
-50 AAIKIVSQNDNQKLL
+50 AIRIVSQNDNQKLL

-187 IDDIKNREAK
+187 IDDVKNKEAK
-197 CIISYELS
+197 CIISYELG

-214 LRTLVYIA
+214 LRTLVHIA
-222 LKNTSLI
+222 LENASLI

-284 HDDTFNSDQVDVEI
+284 HDDTFNSDQVDVGI

-312 AIHNHKSVKIAYN
+312 ATHNHKSIKIAYN
-325 LSNIKYEI
+325 LSNVKYEI

-363 LLNVD
+363 LLNID

-416 QKIGN
+416 QKIGD
-421 NKIYIPKNIV
+421 NKIYIPKNVV

-478 LKLVGIDSMFGWDAE
+478 LKLVGIDSMYGWDAE

-506 TVAPIKM
+506 TVAPIKR

-519 FLINDKVKSAKL
+519 FLISNNKSAKL
-531 VMLNNYTNNYDIDYK
+531 IMLNNYTNRCDVDYK
-546 LMIEDVNELEPV
+546 LMIEDVNMLEEI
-558 KTKFIECKDNVYKER
+558 KTKFIDCKSGVYKEQ
-573 DNKERFKVN
+573 DDKERFKAN
-582 TIFDLNKTLIL
+582 TIFDLNKTLTL
-593 NSKIGH
+593 NSKIGYC
-599 RAFSQKNIG
+599 AFSQKNIG

-623 QGVTTMRSVYIDTYL
+623 QGATTIRTDYIDTYL
-638 NAIQNEAEN
+638 KAIQNEAEN

-657 YLVENKEDAQ
+657 YLVEDKKDAQ
-667 IDLSLDNITNDTFIN
+667 IDLSLDNITSDTFIN

>member
-20 GIVYDGSNELKE
+20 GIVYDDSNELKE

-50 AAIKIVSQNDNQKLL
+50 TAIKIVSQNDNQKLL

-92 SDLKLLLDRMLHYL
+92 SDLKLFLDKILHYL
-106 TTYGFENLGIYNESM
+106 TTYGFENLGIYDEST

-197 CIISYELS
+197 CIISYELG

-214 LRTLVYIA
+214 LRTLVHIA
-222 LKNTSLI
+222 LENASLI

-284 HDDTFNSDQVDVEI
+284 HDDTFNSDQVDVGI

-312 AIHNHKSVKIAYN
+312 AIHNHKSIKIAYN
-325 LSNIKYEI
+325 LSNVKYEI

-363 LLNVD
+363 LLNAD

-380 NGKTYSIE
+380 NGKTYSTE
-388 KQNKKVINVNL
+388 KQNKKVINVDL

-405 KLYDDISNTIK
+405 KLYNDISNMIK

-478 LKLVGIDSMFGWDAE
+478 LKLVGIDSMYGWDAE

-506 TVAPIKM
+506 TVAPIKR

-519 FLINDKVKSAKL
+519 FLISNNKSAKL
-531 VMLNNYTNNYDIDYK
+531 LMLNNYTNRCDVNYK
-546 LMIEDVNELEPV
+546 LMIEDVNMLEEI
-558 KTKFIECKDNVYKER
+558 KTKFIDCKSGVYKEQ
-573 DNKERFKVN
+573 DDKERFKAN
-582 TIFDLNKTLIL
+582 TIFDLNKTLTL
-593 NSKIGH
+593 NSKIGYC
-599 RAFSQKNIG
+599 AFSQKNIG
-608 IYKDNKFYFT
+608 VYKDNKFYFT

-623 QGVTTMRSVYIDTYL
+623 QGATTIRKDYIDTYL
-638 NAIQNEAEN
+638 KAIQNEAEN

-657 YLVENKEDAQ
+657 YLVEDKKDAQ
-667 IDLSLDNITNDTFIN
+667 IDLSLDNITSDTFIN